1 MSKIEDLIKQ
11 YCPNGCEW
19 KSFYDV
25 AAYVRGVSYS
35 KSKDLGISGNGHKLL
50 RANNIDVESNSLNLT
65 DVKIVDYS
73 VKVKKSQM
81 LMADDILICAGSG
94 SKEHIGKVS
103 YIYEDMDYTFGGFMG
118 VIRSDKKEI
127 HPRYMFHILMS
138 PLFRNYIK
146 SSDSSTINNI
156 NNETWK
162 NFQIPIPPRPV
173 QEEIVRILDKFTELE
188 KELEKELEL
197 RRKQYAFYRDKLLTF
212 DGGVEWKRLGD
223 VCQLVA
229 GATPSKSVLAYWNNG
244 TISWM
249 SSGEVNLRIVRDTE
263 KKITQLGYDSAS
275 TKIVP
280 VHSVII
286 ALAGQ
291 GKTRGKVAINEIE
304 LCTNQSLCSMIC
316 GESLNYKYLYY
327 YLDSKYE
334 ELRAISNGDGNR
346 GGLSLKILAPY
357 KIPVPSPTEQERIVK
372 ILDKFDTLTT
382 SLTSGLPAEI
392 KLRKQQYEYYRDY
405 LFGLLKCQFNMV
417 NHHASI

>member
-173 QEEIVRILDKFTELE
+173 QDEIVRILDKFTELE

-197 RRKQYAFYRDKLLTF
+197 RRKQYEFYRDELLTF
-212 DGGVEWKRLGD
+212 GDEVERKRLGEVLTIKNGRD
-223 VCQLVA
+223 YKSFNHGNVPVYGSGGIMA
-229 GATPSKSVLAYWNNG
+229 YVDTYAYDGPSVLIPRKGSLSNIFYVEGQFWTVD
-244 TISWM
+244 TIFY
-249 SSGEVNLRIVRDTE
+249 T
-263 KKITQLGYDSAS
+263 
-275 TKIVP
+275 
-280 VHSVII
+280 II
-286 ALAGQ
+286 D
-291 GKTRGKVAINEIE
+291 
-304 LCTNQSLCSMIC
+304 
-316 GESLNYKYLYY
+316 ESQVLPKYVFY
-327 YLDSKYE
+327 YLQNAHLE
-334 ELRAISNGDGNR
+334 ELNQA
-346 GGLSLKILAPY
+346 GGVPSLSQGVLNPY
-357 KIPVPSPTEQERIVK
+357 PIPVPSPMEQERIVK